1 MGGRD
6 GLRGRVALVTGGGG
20 GIGRAI
26 ALRLARE
33 GCAVGVLDLDLEGA
47 EATAAAARAQGVPA
61 AAAAGNVA
69 RPDDVAAAT
78 AALEA
83 ALGPV
88 DILVNNAG
96 ILRTGPFLEMAP
108 EAWRETFAVNLDGTC
123 NLCRAVLPGMVARQ
137 RGCVVNMASWAG
149 KKGLPNHAAYSASKF
164 AVLGL
169 TQSLAGEMAAH
180 GIRVNAVCPGIIVD
194 TRMREEAEALSRAQG
209 LPDVHTRA
217 KTVPLQRPGVPD
229 EIAGVVAFLA
239 SDEARYM
246 TGQGINVTGGLW
258 MG

>member
-1 MGGRD
+1 MSGMY
-6 GLRGRVALVTGGGG
+6 GLDGRVALVTGGGG

-33 GCAVGVLDLDLEGA
+33 GCKVGVFDLDPAGA
-47 EATAAAARAQGVPA
+47 EETATLARALGIQAAAAVGS
-61 AAAAGNVA
+61 VA
-69 RPDDVAAAT
+69 RPEEVSAGV

-96 ILRTGPFLEMAP
+96 ILRTSPFLEMAAA
-108 EAWRETFAVNLDGTC
+108 AWRDTFAVNLDGTYR
-123 NLCRAVLPGMVARQ
+123 LCRAVLPGMVAR
-137 RGCVVNMASWAG
+137 RRDCVVNMASWAG

-169 TQSLAGEMAAH
+169 TQSLAGGMAAH
-180 GIRVNAVCPGIIVD
+180 GIRVNAVCPGIIVE

-229 EIAGVVAFLA
+229 EIAGAVAFLA
-239 SDEARYM
+239 SDEASYM
-246 TGQGINVTGGLW
+246 TGQGINITGGLW
-258 MG
+258 TG